1 MVELYAILDNI
12 RSLHNVGSI
21 FRTADAFGF
30 KKIYLCGF
38 TPAPIGVRQ
47 KREIHKTALGA
58 EEFIAWEK
66 SGKISRLLEK
76 LKKDGF
82 YIIGLEL
89 AKKAV
94 DLNKF
99 KLSASQH
106 KKKIVLIVGHERQGV
121 SKKTLQKCD
130 KIIQIPMVGRKES
143 LNVSVAFGIAAFCLK
158 NC

>member
-12 RSLHNVGSI
+12 RSLYNVGSI
-21 FRTADAFGF
+21 FRTSEALGF
-30 KKIYLCGF
+30 KKIFLTGF
-38 TPAPIGVRQ
+38 TPGPIDGRQ

-89 AKKAV
+89 DKKAV
-94 DLNKF
+94 DLDKF

-106 KKKIVLIVGHERQGV
+106 KKKIALIAGHERQGV
-121 SKKTLQKCD
+121 FERTLQKCD

-143 LNVSVAFGIAAFCLK
+143 LNVSVAFGIVAFYLK